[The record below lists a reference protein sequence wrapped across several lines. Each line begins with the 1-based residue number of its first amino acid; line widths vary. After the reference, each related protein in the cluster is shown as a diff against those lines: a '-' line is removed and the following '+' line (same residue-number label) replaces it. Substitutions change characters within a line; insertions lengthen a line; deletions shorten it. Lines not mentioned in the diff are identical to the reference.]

1 MIVNDCEVQFRIDS
15 GSHVNT
21 CCQKYVK
28 REQARKNSTKLR
40 MWNKT
45 SVDSLGETT
54 LTMKNPR
61 TNEKHE
67 VNFVIVPNDFECLLG
82 LKTIQT
88 LNLITLN
95 SEMFIGKVVTYL
107 GDVGEVELKIYSTAT
122 PVALSARNISLG
134 IRDKVKEELSNL
146 VERGILIPVS

>member
-1 MIVNDCEVQFRIDS
+1 MS
-15 GSHVNT
+15 
-21 CCQKYVK
+21 
-28 REQARKNSTKLR
+28 L
-40 MWNKT
+40 
-45 SVDSLGETT
+45 DSLGETT

-82 LKTIQT
+82 LKTIQK
-88 LNLITLN
+88 LNLITVN

-107 GDVGEVELKIYSTAT
+107 GDLGEVELKINSTAT
-122 PVALSARNISLG
+122 PVALPARNIPLG
-134 IRDKVKEELSNL
+134 IRNKVKEELSNL